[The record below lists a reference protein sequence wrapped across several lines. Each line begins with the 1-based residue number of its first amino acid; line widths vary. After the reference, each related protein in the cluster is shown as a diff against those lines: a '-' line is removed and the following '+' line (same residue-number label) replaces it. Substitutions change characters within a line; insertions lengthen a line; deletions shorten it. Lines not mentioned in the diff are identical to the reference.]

1 MKSGANMTN
10 KNMHIWIWL
19 QNGKIIKAISNIEDG
34 TIRIFDED
42 DRLIMKRTGL
52 TRFQIKQIE
61 LNLLIYGAKKLS
73 KHAEPFEYL

>member
-1 MKSGANMTN
+1 VTKGN
-10 KNMHIWIWL
+10 KHIWIWL
-19 QNGKIIKAISNIEDG
+19 QNGKIVKAISNVEDG
-34 TIRIFDED
+34 TIRIFDEN

-73 KHAEPFEYL
+73 KQAEPFKYL